1 MMQPKKLFP
10 ILKYSTKPA
19 PIINYYVTY
28 ILKYYFR
35 YDSLTGVPSSQRTMA
50 FEKASVLFNVGALY
64 TQIGTKQNRSNAKGL
79 DAAVDNFL
87 RSAGTFQYILENFT
101 NAPSMDLN
109 PGTLEFLVHL
119 MCAQAR
125 ECLFEK
131 GELVLFEGEQI
142 KKSENSENFDTDT
155 CLALGQEAAHV
166 SYYYYY
172 LSSSNTYIL
181 CKFSTNFKCYIV
193 IMQSKVNT

>member
-1 MMQPKKLFP
+1 M
-10 ILKYSTKPA
+10 
-19 PIINYYVTY
+19 
-28 ILKYYFR
+28 
-35 YDSLTGVPSSQRTMA
+35 PSSQRTVA

-64 TQIGTKQNRSNAKGL
+64 TQIGTRQDRLSAKGL

-109 PGTLEFLVHL
+109 PATLEFLVHL

-131 GELVLFEGEQI
+131 GELGLS
-142 KKSENSENFDTDT
+142 KSPKEDHDINNVDT
-155 CLALGQEAAHV
+155 CLTLSQEAAHV
-166 SYYYYY
+166 S
-172 LSSSNTYIL
+172 LPQLILTLLFSSRESR
-181 CKFSTNFKCYIV
+181 CKRPHFLFLFEQMKTQC
-193 IMQSKVNT
+193 QPHL

>member
-1 MMQPKKLFP
+1 
-10 ILKYSTKPA
+10 
-19 PIINYYVTY
+19 
-28 ILKYYFR
+28 
-35 YDSLTGVPSSQRTMA
+35 MA

-64 TQIGTKQNRSNAKGL
+64 TQIGTKQNRSTAKGL

-131 GELVLFEGEQI
+131 GELVLFEED
-142 KKSENSENFDTDT
+142 KDAKLDTDT

-166 SYYYYY
+166 STW
-172 LSSSNTYIL
+172 SPNSNSY
-181 CKFSTNFKCYIV
+181 FSEMF
-193 IMQSKVNT
+193 SKNDSKTAICVG